1 MKKTRIA
8 SVIPPHVTT
17 QSFVNLSKVYSYISK
32 KYNAEITVFVDDK
45 LDYKPKSLKIRKV
58 FGIDSHFGLYKILF
72 FLGLPRFYYP
82 TLVKELRGFDVI
94 ESSTPEF
101 YIYALQAYHAAKKYN
116 SRLVLRT
123 SQATYDFFMFPY
135 TKRIALFFAGK
146 ACRFASCLCFTHPES
161 RDAYKK
167 MGLIEGGAGKKIRVI
182 GHGVDTKIF
191 RPLNIKKDGKKTIL
205 LSVAALIKV
214 KGHQNIIKA
223 AKILVDKNYK
233 NSELWVVGEGS
244 YKKELEELAENL
256 GIASHV
262 KFLGAL
268 PHGELVK
275 VYNKASMFVFS
286 NLSDVTPAVSEAML
300 CNLPVVA
307 ARCNGLDFVM
317 PSEKYGI
324 VAKHGN
330 AEDLAGGIE
339 RLMLDK
345 KLQRSIAANA
355 RKHILENFSI
365 EKVGDKLYSAYYTGI
380 KAKESFK

>member
-32 KYNAEITVFVDDK
+32 KYNAEITVFADDK
-45 LDYKPKSLKIRKV
+45 LDYKPKSLKTRRV
-58 FGIDSHFGLYKILF
+58 FGIDGHFGLYKILF

-82 TLVKELRGFDVI
+82 RLVEELDGFDVI

-101 YIYALQAYHAAKKYN
+101 YIYALQAYHAAKRYK

-123 SQATYDFFMFPY
+123 SQTTYDFFLFPY
-135 TKRIALFFAGK
+135 TKFIALYFAIK

-167 MGLIEGGAGKKIRVI
+167 MGLIKGDAGKKIRII

-191 RPLNIKKDGKKTIL
+191 RPLNLKKDGKKTIL
-205 LSVAALIKV
+205 LSVAAMIKV

-223 AKILVDKNYK
+223 AKILADKNHK
-233 NSELWVVGEGS
+233 NIELWIVGDGN

-256 GIASHV
+256 GIANHV

-268 PHGELVK
+268 PHSRLVEI
-275 VYNKASMFVFS
+275 YNRAHIFVFS
-286 NLSDVTPAVSEAML
+286 NLTDVTPAVSEAML
-300 CNLPVVA
+300 CSLPVVA
-307 ARCNGLDFVM
+307 ARCSGLAFVI
-317 PSEKYGI
+317 PSG
-324 VAKHGN
+324 KHGIITKHN
-330 AEDLAGGIE
+330 DAEDLARGIE
-339 RLMLDK
+339 KLMADK
-345 KLQRSIAANA
+345 MLQNKLAKNA
-355 RKHILENFSI
+355 RKYILENFSI
-365 EKVGDKLYSAYYTGI
+365 EKVGDKLYRAYIG
-380 KAKESFK
+380 K